1 MFLFV
6 RNTLEEFYFQR
17 KRFFIVKE
25 QNFFAI
31 LSEVK
36 VWLKQS
42 KGKQLTFNFMNS
54 LNFNFSFFLTSSR
67 IIVSF
72 ISLLPLYKQHGN
84 VLLFS
89 LCCDCNMSIVIC
101 KHCNFCSECQYLY
114 ESHLTEQQCE
124 VREL

>member
-31 LSEVK
+31 LSEVN

-67 IIVSF
+67 IIISF

-84 VLLFS
+84 VLLLS

-101 KHCNFCSECQYLY
+101 KHCNFRSECQYLY

-124 VREL
+124 VR